1 MLCTIADRGVFGQQN
16 YKLNVLMRQKY
27 IENDTRFRFCSESKI
42 ILGCVKTQ
50 KNTIGGWEFR
60 KNGISRLVAIRHLRN
75 VCLFYFLYFYSF
87 FFF

>member
-1 MLCTIADRGVFGQQN
+1 
-16 YKLNVLMRQKY
+16 MRQIC
-27 IENDTRFRFCSESKI
+27 IENDTRFWFGSDSKI
-42 ILGCVKTQ
+42 ILDCVKTQ

-75 VCLFYFLYFYSF
+75 VCLFLFLVFLLF